1 MYEGWHLRRM
11 ALAVMTAGT
20 LSAGM
25 LGGCAPFA
33 DPKGTLDSLSALVDS
48 GAGDKAMAALSRGDY
63 PNAERYAMTA
73 LVHTPKDPHALLVV
87 GLVHQSTGRLDTARQ
102 YYEVIVTNQID
113 GMLMSPGDNG
123 VLAPRSVL
131 EVARINMAA
140 VDKLTGR
147 NTPRSVAQSGRVP
160 VASVVG
166 GPPLPLPDMSADP
179 LPPAADGRMVMA
191 PGRVT
196 EAEANVAG
204 RFRILKRLLDEG
216 LITPEEYSA
225 RRSANLGALLPYSVP
240 PAAQGL
246 DRPIPRD
253 NAVIERLK
261 ALAATLETQAIS
273 AREHAEE
280 RAVILDALLPASI
293 RRTEL
298 PALPPRDIIEAGA
311 AVGRL
316 ERMRSAGLVDSDE
329 AKRER
334 ATIEQV
340 LDASLASAR
349 VTGSATGLRH
359 GEPTPEQAAQLKGSA
374 MGGAGK
380 DGPVWGIRLDTSPK
394 SEAVARKAWEIFQR
408 RYPSQLGK
416 LDAAYVK
423 TELPGRG
430 TRWAVVAG
438 PLDRNA
444 ADNLCK
450 AMKVNRQ
457 ACDTVPF
464 RK

>member
-1 MYEGWHLRRM
+1 MNEGLHLRRM
-11 ALAVMTAGT
+11 AMAVLAAGT

-25 LGGCAPFA
+25 LGGCAPFV
-33 DPKGTLDSLSALVDS
+33 DPSGTMDTLASVVDFGS
-48 GAGDKAMAALSRGDY
+48 GDRAMAALSRGEY
-63 PNAERYAMTA
+63 SNAERYAMAA
-73 LVHTPKDPHALLVV
+73 LTRTPKDPHALLVV
-87 GLVHQSTGRLDTARQ
+87 GLVHQSTGRFDTARQ
-102 YYEVIVTNQID
+102 YYEVIVTNEID
-113 GMLMSPGDNG
+113 GMLMSPGADG

-131 EVARINMAA
+131 EVARANMAA

-160 VASVVG
+160 VASVIG

-179 LPPAADGRMVMA
+179 LPPAPTERMVTA

-204 RFRILKRLLDEG
+204 RFRILKGLLNEG
-216 LITPEEYSA
+216 LITPEEYAA
-225 RRSANLGALLPYSVP
+225 RRAVNLGALLPYSAQP
-240 PAAQGL
+240 PAQGL

-253 NAVIERLK
+253 NAVIDRLR

-273 AREHAEE
+273 AREHAQE
-280 RAVILDALLPASI
+280 RAVILDALLPETV
-293 RRTEL
+293 RRTEM

-316 ERMRSAGLVDSDE
+316 ERMLSAGLVDSDE

-334 ATIEQV
+334 AAIERI

-349 VTGSATGLRH
+349 VSGSATGLRH
-359 GEPTPEQAAQLKGSA
+359 GEPTPEQAAQLKG
-374 MGGAGK
+374 GQGAAK
-380 DGPVWGIRLDTSPK
+380 DGSVWGIRLDTSPK
-394 SEAVARKAWEIFQR
+394 TEAVARKAWEIFQR
-408 RYPSQLGK
+408 RYPAQLGK

-423 TELPGRG
+423 TELPGKG

-438 PLDRNA
+438 PLDSNA

-457 ACDTVPF
+457 ACDRVPF
-464 RK
+464 KK